1 MTRVLIVSS
10 HEMFGQGVE
19 SLLCE
24 QTGLEICG
32 RETDLEAALKRF
44 EELKPDVVVLDVG
57 DPSYGPMSAVI
68 RILRENVDRVIG
80 LNLQDNTIHVL
91 RGEQKTAHGVD
102 DLVGAI
108 KGDDVE
114 S

>member
-10 HEMFGQGVE
+10 HEMFGQGVQ
-19 SLLCE
+19 SLLSQ

-32 RETDLEAALKRF
+32 RETDLDAALKRF

-68 RILRENVDRVIG
+68 RIHRENVDRVIG

-91 RGEQKTAHGVD
+91 RGEQRTAHGVD